1 MFYRYSGDYMKQRKS
16 TEDYL
21 KAIYVISKKNE
32 VRGVQVAERL
42 GLTRPTV
49 SVSLKTLEKEGYITV
64 DADHIIHLTP
74 VGECLAKEMY
84 ERHLTFRSL
93 LLDLGID
100 EKTAD
105 RDACEI
111 EHAVSAKSYTAFKN
125 LAVSLAQ
132 NQEDFNND
140 DK

>member
-1 MFYRYSGDYMKQRKS
+1 MFCRCSGDYMKQRKS

>member
-1 MFYRYSGDYMKQRKS
+1 MFCRYSGDFMKQRKS

-21 KAIYVISKKNE
+21 KAIYIISKKSE
-32 VRGVQVAERL
+32 VHAVQIAERL

-49 SVSLKTLEKEGYITV
+49 SVSLKTLEKEGYITI
-64 DADHIIHLTP
+64 DTEHIIRLTP
-74 VGECLAKEMY
+74 MGESLAREMY
-84 ERHLTFRSL
+84 ERHITFRSL
-93 LLDLGID
+93 LLGLGID